1 MIAFDTNVLLRYL
14 LRDDQ
19 VQAAK
24 VKALVDG
31 FADDE
36 RVYISDIVLC
46 ETVWVLQS
54 VYGLERGRIAGVL
67 RQLAATR
74 QLAFDSSDR
83 LLRATQA
90 FTDGPGDFADYLIR
104 EHARKAGCLSV
115 LTFDKAV
122 LSEEMFASP

>member
-1 MIAFDTNVLLRYL
+1 MIAFDTNVVLRYL
-14 LRDDQ
+14 LRDDR

-31 FADDE
+31 LADDE
-36 RVYISDIVLC
+36 RVYVSDIVLC
-46 ETVWVLQS
+46 EAVGVLQS
-54 VYGLERGRIAGVL
+54 VYGLEHDSISAVL

-74 QLAFDSSDR
+74 QLAFASSDG

-90 FTDGPGDFADYLIR
+90 FADGPGDFADYLIR
-104 EHARKAGCLSV
+104 EHARQTGCLSV

-122 LSEEMFASP
+122 LSEEMFVSP